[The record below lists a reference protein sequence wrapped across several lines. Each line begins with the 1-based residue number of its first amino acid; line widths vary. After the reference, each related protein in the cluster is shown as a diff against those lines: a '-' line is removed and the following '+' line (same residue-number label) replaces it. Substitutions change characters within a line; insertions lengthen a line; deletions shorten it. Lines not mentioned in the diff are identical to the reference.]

1 MAEELKRGDELIR
14 LENVKKYFQANKAL
28 REENRIYVKAVDGV
42 SLSLRYGETFGLVGE
57 SGCGKSTLG
66 QTILRLEDPTSGAI
80 YYRGTDIAR
89 LSASEMRPYRREMQ
103 IIFQDPYSSLDPKM
117 TVGAIIAEPLIV
129 HKMGDAKQRE
139 ERVAELLKLVGLRP
153 EHAKRYP
160 HEFSGGQRQR
170 IGIARALAVN
180 PKFIICDEAVSALD
194 VSIQAQ
200 VLNLLRRLQQELG
213 LTYLFIAHG
222 LAVVKYISDRVGVMY
237 LGKIVEVADSDE
249 IYEKPLHPYTQALI
263 RAIPEP
269 NPDIEQSEDLLT
281 GDVPSPIDPPSGCRF
296 HTRCPF
302 ATERCSQEEPELR
315 DVGNGHLCAC
325 HLMDK
330 EV

>member
-1 MAEELKRGDELIR
+1 
-14 LENVKKYFQANKAL
+14 
-28 REENRIYVKAVDGV
+28 
-42 SLSLRYGETFGLVGE
+42 
-57 SGCGKSTLG
+57 
-66 QTILRLEDPTSGAI
+66 
-80 YYRGTDIAR
+80 
-89 LSASEMRPYRREMQ
+89 MQ

-129 HKMGDAKQRE
+129 HKMGDAKERE
-139 ERVAELLKLVGLRP
+139 ARVAELLKLVGLRP

-180 PKFIICDEAVSALD
+180 PKFVICDEAVSALD

-200 VLNLLRRLQQELG
+200 VLNLLRRLQEDLG

-249 IYEKPLHPYTQALI
+249 IYAHPLHPYTQALI
-263 RAIPEP
+263 KAIPEP
-269 NPDIEQSEDLLT
+269 NPDVSQSDDLLT

-302 ATERCSQEEPELR
+302 ATERCSTEEPQLR

-325 HLMDK
+325 HLLDK
-330 EV
+330 EA